1 MDQTLLVAQAA
12 GPIAA
17 EGASLIAQPAAVVIL
32 LLGVTLAV
40 AVAMRSRL
48 G

>member
-1 MDQTLLVAQAA
+1 MDLLLLGAQAA
-12 GPIAA
+12 GPLAA
-17 EGASLIAQPAAVVIL
+17 EGASLVAQPASAVIL